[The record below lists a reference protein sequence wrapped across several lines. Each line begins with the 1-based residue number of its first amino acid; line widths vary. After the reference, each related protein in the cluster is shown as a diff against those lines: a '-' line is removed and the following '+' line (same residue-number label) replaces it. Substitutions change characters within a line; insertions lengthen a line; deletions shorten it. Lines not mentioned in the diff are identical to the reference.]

1 MVPGRRKNA
10 ASAAGASPALRR
22 HRRRI
27 EAVTAP
33 AHTACV
39 ALGANIGEPL
49 RQIEAGFNALNVL
62 PGTRLIARSSLYRS
76 APVGYADQPDFIN
89 AVAIIETALSPHEL
103 LDALL
108 AIERV
113 NGRVREFTNAPRTL
127 DLDIVL
133 YGDLI
138 LQEPGLTIPHARMLE
153 RAFVMLPLA
162 EIAPDIMVPG
172 HGRVSDLAK
181 QVDADSVAQ
190 LQRIIGATTS

>member
-1 MVPGRRKNA
+1 MTA
-10 ASAAGASPALRR
+10 A
-22 HRRRI
+22 
-27 EAVTAP
+27 T
-33 AHTACV
+33 HTACV

-49 RQIEAGFNALNVL
+49 RQIEAAFSALTAL

-89 AVAIIETALSPHEL
+89 AVAIIETTLAPHAL

-113 NGRVREFTNAPRTL
+113 NGRVREFPNAPRTL

-162 EIAPDIMVPG
+162 EIAPDTMVPG
-172 HGRVSDLAK
+172 QGRVSDLARR
-181 QVDADSVAQ
+181 VDAASVAQ
-190 LQRIIGATTS
+190 LKRIMGTTA